1 MKLQKLMRNRGGR
14 LRPYARMKIFQD
26 ALDECGLIDL
36 GFVGSKFTWSKNC
49 ANGVSVW
56 ERLDRAVGS
65 TNLFAL
71 FPTTKVVPIDY
82 VTSDHKPI
90 MIFPS
95 GVPMKSKNPWRL
107 KLLMVPL

>member
-1 MKLQKLMRNRGGR
+1 MRNRGGR

-65 TNLFAL
+65 TDWFAL
-71 FPTTKVVPIDY
+71 FQTTKVIPIDY